1 MDPMDEEEIP
11 SLIKNQ
17 LHHYEGGGGEP
28 STNSGSACPYSLR
41 SSTSTSQGSPSSLF
55 AGSSKGSGSLAAKKK
70 SSLLIGSGAGGSSKE
85 TNKKQR
91 DSSPVDYLDEAKLRE
106 LTAACQRDNSDT
118 PLIRNFSL
126 AEEEERHI
134 LERQADDGSAADSHP
149 ATVNGLGAGHAER
162 NQRLQIS
169 SKEIANLKNEIEKRQ
184 KEDGAAGETSVA

>member
-1 MDPMDEEEIP
+1 MDSMDEEEIP

-70 SSLLIGSGAGGSSKE
+70 SSLLIGSGAVLQKKMNDIYSNGKLTTGLPPIHIQPPSMGS
-85 TNKKQR
+85 
-91 DSSPVDYLDEAKLRE
+91 VLDMLNA
-106 LTAACQRDNSDT
+106 
-118 PLIRNFSL
+118 I
-126 AEEEERHI
+126 
-134 LERQADDGSAADSHP
+134 
-149 ATVNGLGAGHAER
+149 NGIIFV
-162 NQRLQIS
+162 QIS

-184 KEDGAAGETSVA
+184 KEDGAAGETSVAQANQEEVDRLLTETTAGIPFEEQDKYEQW